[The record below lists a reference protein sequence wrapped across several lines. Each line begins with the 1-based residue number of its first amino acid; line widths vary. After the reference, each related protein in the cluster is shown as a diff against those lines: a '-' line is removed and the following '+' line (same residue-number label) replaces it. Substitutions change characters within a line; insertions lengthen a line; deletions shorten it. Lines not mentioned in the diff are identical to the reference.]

1 MQPEAVIFTGIPG
14 SGKST
19 FFVERYFH
27 THVRISLD
35 VVRTRN
41 RERTLMEACLAT
53 GQSFVVDNTNVTA
66 AMRAVYLAA
75 ARNAGFRTVGCY
87 FQSRIADAILRNA
100 SRPEAQR
107 VPDKAVKGMHASLE
121 LPSPGE
127 GYDELF
133 YISPASGGGFNLTPW
148 NNEI

>member
-19 FFVERYFH
+19 YFMERYFH

-41 RERTLMEACLAT
+41 REKTLMDACLAT
-53 GQSFVVDNTNVTA
+53 GQSFVIDNTNVTA
-66 AMRAVYLAA
+66 AMRAVYLEA
-75 ARNAGFRTVGCY
+75 ARRAGFRTVGCY
-87 FQSRIADAILRNA
+87 FQSRIADAIVRNA
-100 SRPEAQR
+100 ARPEAQR
-107 VPDKAVKGMHASLE
+107 IPEKAVKGMHASLE
-121 LPSPGE
+121 VPSRGE

-133 YISPASGGGFNLTPW
+133 YISPAIDGGFTLTPW
-148 NNEI
+148 NDEI